1 MAAKLT
7 TFSKFLITM
16 VIMGLLGYGL
26 WFFLNNT
33 SAGQDVVN
41 KVEETTGKS
50 SSSGESN
57 STTPAGDSNIA
68 TGEDKKS
75 GGIFGGKKKAS
86 SSDDEDVLKVQ
97 MFTWGGTAPGLYF
110 NEGAE
115 ASEKSRFFKEYG
127 IKVEFV
133 LIDDFDGSRN
143 AWIADEV
150 NILHNEVS
158 AMNTEMERLAPH
170 DPKVFLHM
178 DWSRGGDAVIVK
190 RGINSVNDLR
200 GKTIAYAGFTPSVTF
215 LAYMLESA
223 GMSFNDV
230 KLQEVPL
237 PTDAA
242 NAFKGGKVDAA
253 IVWSPD
259 DEIAVR
265 ETPGSKV
272 LQSTREASNIIA
284 DVYMVKNDYLRK
296 NKDKIA
302 KFYEGWMKAA
312 AEINTNA
319 GNKQKAAKILAE
331 VTGLPQGDAMGMM
344 DNVRL
349 TNHGDNVN
357 FFGQNT
363 AFKGMT
369 GEKLYTKM
377 GATFEA
383 LKQAPG
389 NRPSWRAMAYPAA
402 ATAASNLT
410 GAAHRA
416 EGTAKFKPAT
426 AQDKVK
432 PAISSKPISISFNT
446 GQLQLGENAK
456 TIIDLQFAEIAKVYG
471 NTRIRVEGNTDNVGN
486 QASNQTLSEKRA
498 NSVAQYLQQEYG
510 MPANRFIIVGNG
522 PNKPVKGCEQNQ
534 NDACKSK
541 NRRTEFQLVAG

>member
-1 MAAKLT
+1 MATRLT
-7 TFSKFLITM
+7 TFSKFLITLL
-16 VIMGLLGYGL
+16 IMGGLGFGL
-26 WFFLNNT
+26 WYFLNNT
-33 SAGQDVVN
+33 SAGQEVVS
-41 KVEETTGKS
+41 KVEETTGNADSAS
-50 SSSGESN
+50 SN
-57 STTPAGDSNIA
+57 DNIA
-68 TGEDKKS
+68 STNDKKS
-75 GGIFGGKKKAS
+75 GGLFGGKKNSAA
-86 SSDDEDVLKVQ
+86 SSDDDVLKVQ

-115 ASEKSRFFKEYG
+115 ASEKSRFFKDYG

-150 NILHNEVS
+150 HIINNEVS
-158 AMNTEMERLAPH
+158 AMNTEMERLAPY
-170 DPKVFLHM
+170 DPKVFLQM

-223 GMSFNDV
+223 GMSFADV

-265 ETPGSKV
+265 EVPGSKV

-284 DVYMVKNDYLRK
+284 DVYMVKNEYLRK

-302 KFYEGWMKAA
+302 KFYEGWMKGA
-312 AEINTNA
+312 AEINANK
-319 GNKQKAAKILAE
+319 GNKDKAAKILAE
-331 VTGLPQGDAMGMM
+331 VTGLPTGDAMGMI

-349 TNHGDNVN
+349 TNHGDNIN

-377 GATFEA
+377 GEAFET
-383 LKQAPG
+383 LKQAPAD
-389 NRPSWRAMAYPAA
+389 RPSWRAMAYPVA
-402 ATAASNLT
+402 ATAANLT
-410 GAAHRA
+410 GQTHAA
-416 EGTAKFKPAT
+416 EGATKFKPAT
-426 AQDKVK
+426 NADRTKQE
-432 PAISSKPISISFNT
+432 ISSKPISISFPT
-446 GQLQLGENAK
+446 AQYKLGENAK

-471 NTRIRVEGNTDNVGN
+471 NTRIRVEGNTDNVGQAAMN
-486 QASNQTLSEKRA
+486 QKLSEQRA
-498 NSVAQYLQQEYG
+498 KSVAAYLQEQYG

-522 PNKPVKGCEQNQ
+522 SNKPVKGCERNQ
-534 NDACKSK
+534 NDECKSK
-541 NRRTEFQLVAG
+541 NRRTEFQLVKG

>member
-1 MAAKLT
+1 MAARLT
-7 TFSKFLITM
+7 TFSKFLITL
-16 VIMGLLGYGL
+16 VIMGAIAFGL
-26 WFFLNNT
+26 WHFLNNT
-33 SAGQDVVN
+33 DAGQEVVN
-41 KVEETTGKS
+41 KVEETTGKVGSGS
-50 SSSGESN
+50 SEA
-57 STTPAGDSNIA
+57 AGDSGIA
-68 TGEDKKS
+68 SGDNKKS
-75 GGIFGGKKKAS
+75 GGIFGNKKS
-86 SSDDEDVLKVQ
+86 GSSDDDDVLKVQ

-115 ASEKSRFFKEYG
+115 ANERSRFFKEYG

-150 NILHNEVS
+150 DILHNEVS
-158 AMNTEMERLAPH
+158 AMNTEMERLAEH
-170 DPKVFLHM
+170 NPKVFLHM

-190 RGINSVNDLR
+190 RGINTVNDLR

-237 PTDAA
+237 PSDAA

-284 DVYMVKNDYLRK
+284 DVYMVKNEYLK
-296 NKDKIA
+296 NNKDKIA
-302 KFYEGWMKAA
+302 KFYEGWMKAV
-312 AEINTNA
+312 AEINSNK

-331 VTGLPQGDAMGMM
+331 VTGLPGGDAMGMI

-363 AFKGMT
+363 SFKGMT

-377 GATFEA
+377 GETFEA
-383 LKQAPG
+383 LKQAPAR
-389 NRPSWRAMAYPAA
+389 RPSWRTLAHPTA
-402 ATAASNLT
+402 ATSASLS
-410 GAAHRA
+410 GATHAA
-416 EGTAKFKPAT
+416 EGAPKFKPAT

-432 PAISSKPISISFNT
+432 PAISAKPISISFPT
-446 GQLQLGENAK
+446 GQFKLGENAK
-456 TIIDLQFAEIAKVYG
+456 TIIDLQFAEIAKVYA

-486 QASNQTLSEKRA
+486 KASNQTLSEKRA
-498 NSVAQYLQQEYG
+498 SSVAQYLQSEYG

-522 PNKPVKGCEQNQ
+522 PDKPVAGCEQNQ
-534 NDACKSK
+534 NDTCKAK

>member
-1 MAAKLT
+1 MATRLT

-16 VIMGLLGYGL
+16 VIMGLLGFGL

-33 SAGQDVVN
+33 DAGQGVVN
-41 KVEETTGKS
+41 KVEETTGQT
-50 SSSGESN
+50 SSGDNQIAS
-57 STTPAGDSNIA
+57 GD
-68 TGEDKKS
+68 DKKS
-75 GGIFGGKKKAS
+75 GGLFGGKKNS
-86 SSDDEDVLKVQ
+86 SSTNDDDVLKVQ

-150 NILHNEVS
+150 NIINNEVS

-170 DPKVFLHM
+170 DPKVFLQM

-215 LAYMLESA
+215 LSYMLESA
-223 GMSFNDV
+223 GMTFADV
-230 KLQEVPL
+230 KLKEVPL
-237 PTDAA
+237 PSDAA
-242 NAFKGGKVDAA
+242 NAFKGGQVDAA

-284 DVYMVKNDYLRK
+284 DVYMVKNSYLK
-296 NKDKIA
+296 NNKDKIA
-302 KFYEGWMKAA
+302 AFYEGWMKGA
-312 AEINTNA
+312 AEINANA
-319 GNKQKAAKILAE
+319 GNKAKAAKILAE
-331 VTGLPQGDAMGMM
+331 VTGLPKGDAMGMIG
-344 DNVRL
+344 NVRL
-349 TNHGDNVN
+349 TNHGDNMN
-357 FFGQNT
+357 FLGQNT
-363 AFKGMT
+363 SFKGMT
-369 GEKLYTKM
+369 GDKLYTKM
-377 GATFEA
+377 GEAFEV
-383 LKQAPG
+383 LKQAPA
-389 NRPSWRAMAYPAA
+389 NRPSWRALAYPQAA
-402 ATAASNLT
+402 VAANLT
-410 GAAHRA
+410 GASHAA
-416 EGTAKFKPAT
+416 EGAAKFKPVT
-426 AQDKVK
+426 AADKKK
-432 PAISSKPISISFNT
+432 PAISSKPISISFPT
-446 GQLQLGENAK
+446 GQYKVGENAK

-486 QASNQTLSEKRA
+486 KAMNQKLSEQRA
-498 NSVAQYLQQEYG
+498 QSVAEYLQKQYG

-522 PNKPVKGCEQNQ
+522 PNDPVKGCEQNQ

-541 NRRTEFQLVAG
+541 NRRTEFQLVAE

>member
-1 MAAKLT
+1 MATRLT

-16 VIMGLLGYGL
+16 IIMALLGAGL
-26 WFFLNNT
+26 WYFLNNT
-33 SAGQDVVN
+33 SAGQGVVN
-41 KVEETTGKS
+41 KVEQTTGSASDTGSTNDAGSANDNGAVAKD
-50 SSSGESN
+50 N
-57 STTPAGDSNIA
+57 S
-68 TGEDKKS
+68 KS
-75 GGIFGGKKKAS
+75 GSIFGGDKNANA
-86 SSDDEDVLKVQ
+86 SDDEDVLKVQ

-115 ASEKSRFFKEYG
+115 ASERSRFFKEYG

-133 LIDDFDGSRN
+133 LIDDFDGTRN

-150 NILHNEVS
+150 DILHNEVS
-158 AMNTEMERLAPH
+158 AMNTEMDRLAPH
-170 DPKVFLHM
+170 NPKVFLHM

-190 RGINSVNDLR
+190 RGINTVNDLR

-237 PTDAA
+237 PSDAA

-284 DVYMVKNDYLRK
+284 DVYMVKNSYLK
-296 NKDKIA
+296 NNKDKIA
-302 KFYEGWMKAA
+302 KFYEGWMKAVS
-312 AEINTNA
+312 EINGNA

-331 VTGLPQGDAMGMM
+331 VTSLPLGDAMGMIN
-344 DNVRL
+344 NVRL

-377 GATFEA
+377 GETFEA
-383 LKQAPG
+383 LKQAPAK
-389 NRPSWRAMAYPAA
+389 RPSWRTLSYPTA
-402 ATAASNLT
+402 ATATSLS
-410 GAAHRA
+410 GAAHVA
-416 EGTAKFKPAT
+416 EGAPKFKPAT

-432 PAISSKPISISFNT
+432 PALSAKPISISFPT
-446 GQLQLGENAK
+446 GQFQLGENAK
-456 TIIDLQFAEIAKVYG
+456 TIIDLQFAEIAKVYA

-486 QASNQTLSEKRA
+486 KASNQTLSEKRA
-498 NSVAQYLQQEYG
+498 KSVAQYLQSEYG
-510 MPANRFIIVGNG
+510 MPPNRFIIVGNG
-522 PNKPVKGCEQNQ
+522 PDKPVKGCEQNQ

>member
-1 MAAKLT
+1 MATRLT

-16 VIMGLLGYGL
+16 IIMGLLGVGL
-26 WFFLNNT
+26 WWFLNNT
-33 SAGQDVVN
+33 DAGQGVVN
-41 KVEETTGKS
+41 KVEEKTGKS
-50 SSSGESN
+50 TGVNGS
-57 STTPAGDSNIA
+57 GDSGIA
-68 TGEDKKS
+68 SSKNDKS
-75 GGIFGGKKKAS
+75 GNVLGGKKNTS
-86 SSDDEDVLKVQ
+86 SSDDDVLKVQ

-115 ASEKSRFFKEYG
+115 ASERSRFFKEYG

-133 LIDDFDGSRN
+133 LIDDFDGTRN

-150 NILHNEVS
+150 DVLHNEVS

-170 DPKVFLHM
+170 NPKVFMHM

-190 RGINSVNDLR
+190 RGINTVNDLR

-237 PTDAA
+237 PSDAA

-284 DVYMVKNDYLRK
+284 DVYMVKDAYLKK
-296 NKDKIA
+296 NRDKIA
-302 KFYEGWMKAA
+302 KFYEGWMKAVS
-312 AEINTNA
+312 EINGNA

-331 VTGLPQGDAMGMM
+331 VTGLPTGDAMGMIN
-344 DNVRL
+344 NVRL

-377 GATFEA
+377 GETFEA
-383 LKQAPG
+383 LKQAPAK
-389 NRPSWRAMAYPAA
+389 RPSWRALAYPTA
-402 ATAASNLT
+402 ATSSSLA
-410 GAAHRA
+410 GAIHAA
-416 EGTAKFKPAT
+416 EGAPKFKPAT

-432 PAISSKPISISFNT
+432 PAISAKPISISYPT
-446 GQLQLGENAK
+446 GQFQLGENAK
-456 TIIDLQFAEIAKVYG
+456 TLIDLQFAEIAKVYG

-486 QASNQTLSEKRA
+486 RASNQTLSEKRA
-498 NSVAQYLQQEYG
+498 QSVVNYLKSEYG

-522 PNKPVKGCEQNQ
+522 PDKPVKGCEQNQ
-534 NDACKSK
+534 NEACKSK

>member
-1 MAAKLT
+1 MAARLT
-7 TFSKFLITM
+7 TFSKFLIFM
-16 VIMGLLGYGL
+16 IIMGLVGFGL
-26 WFFLNNT
+26 WYFLNNT

-41 KVEETTGKS
+41 KVEETTGKTTS
-50 SSSGESN
+50 TSTAADSDN
-57 STTPAGDSNIA
+57 SIAAGS
-68 TGEDKKS
+68 DKKS
-75 GGIFGGKKKAS
+75 GGLFGGKKNS
-86 SSDDEDVLKVQ
+86 SSSNDDDVLKVQ

-115 ASEKSRFFKEYG
+115 ASEKSRFFKDYG
-127 IKVEFV
+127 IKVEFI
-133 LIDDFDGSRN
+133 LMDDFDGSRN

-150 NILHNEVS
+150 HIINNEVS

-170 DPKVFLHM
+170 DPKVFLQM

-223 GMSFNDV
+223 GMTFADV

-237 PTDAA
+237 PSDAA

-265 ETPGSKV
+265 EVPGSKV

-284 DVYMVKNDYLRK
+284 DVYMVKNAFLKK

-302 KFYEGWMKAA
+302 KFYEGWMKGA
-312 AEINTNA
+312 AEINANK
-319 GNKQKAAKILAE
+319 GNKDKAARILAE
-331 VTGLPQGDAMGMM
+331 VTGLPKGDAMGMI

-349 TNHGDNVN
+349 TNHGDNMN

-363 AFKGMT
+363 SFNGMK

-377 GATFEA
+377 GEAFET
-383 LKQAPG
+383 LKQAPA
-389 NRPSWRAMAYPAA
+389 NRPSWRAMAYPVA
-402 ATAASNLT
+402 ATSANLS
-410 GAAHRA
+410 GATHAA
-416 EGTAKFKPAT
+416 EGAAKFKPAT
-426 AQDKVK
+426 PADKVK
-432 PAISSKPISISFNT
+432 PAISSKPISISFPT
-446 GQLQLGENAK
+446 GQFQLGENAK

-471 NTRIRVEGNTDNVGN
+471 NTRIRVEGNTDNVGKPDMN
-486 QASNQTLSEKRA
+486 QKLSEKRA
-498 NSVAQYLQQEYG
+498 KSVAQYLQKQYG

-522 PNKPVKGCEQNQ
+522 QNKPAKGCEQNQ
-534 NDACKSK
+534 NDACKAK

>member
-1 MAAKLT
+1 
-7 TFSKFLITM
+7 
-16 VIMGLLGYGL
+16 MGLLGFGL
-26 WFFLNNT
+26 WYFLNNT

-50 SSSGESN
+50 SSSDETNSN
-57 STTPAGDSNIA
+57 AIA
-68 TGEDKKS
+68 KEDKS
-75 GGIFGGKKKAS
+75 GGIFGGKKNAS
-86 SSDDEDVLKVQ
+86 SSSNDDDVLKVQ

-115 ASEKSRFFKEYG
+115 ANERSRFYKEYG

-133 LIDDFDGSRN
+133 LIDDFDATRN
-143 AWIADEV
+143 AWIADKV
-150 NILHNEVS
+150 DILHNEVS

-170 DPKVFLHM
+170 NPKVFLHM

-190 RGINSVNDLR
+190 RGINTVNDLK

-215 LAYMLESA
+215 LTYMLESA
-223 GMSFNDV
+223 GMTYDDV

-265 ETPGSKV
+265 EVPGSKV

-284 DVYMVKNDYLRK
+284 DVYMVKDEYLRK
-296 NKDKIA
+296 NRDKIA
-302 KFYEGWMKAA
+302 KFYEGWMKAVS
-312 AEINTNA
+312 EINSNA
-319 GNKQKAAKILAE
+319 GNKDKAAKILAE
-331 VTGLPQGDAMGMM
+331 VTGLPKGDAMGMIN
-344 DNVRL
+344 NVRL
-349 TNHGDNVN
+349 TNHGDNLN

-363 AFKGMT
+363 SFKGMT
-369 GEKLYTKM
+369 GEKLYTHM
-377 GATFEA
+377 GEAFEA
-383 LKQAPG
+383 LKQAPAS
-389 NRPSWRAMAYPAA
+389 RPAWRAMAYPVA
-402 ATAASNLT
+402 ATSASLS
-410 GAAHRA
+410 GAAHAA
-416 EGTAKFKPAT
+416 EGAAKFKPAT
-426 AQDKVK
+426 NADKVK
-432 PAISSKPISISFNT
+432 PAISSKPISISFPT
-446 GQLQLGENAK
+446 GQYKLGENAK
-456 TIIDLQFAEIAKVYG
+456 TLIDLQFAEIAKVYA
-471 NTRIRVEGNTDNVGN
+471 NTRIRVEGNTDSTGN
-486 QASNQTLSEKRA
+486 ASLNQKLSEQRA
-498 NSVAQYLQQEYG
+498 KSVADYLQQEYG

-534 NDACKSK
+534 DEVCRSK

>member
-1 MAAKLT
+1 MATRLT
-7 TFSKFLITM
+7 TFSKFLITLF
-16 VIMGLLGYGL
+16 IMGILAFGL
-26 WFFLNNT
+26 YFFLNNT
-33 SAGQDVVN
+33 GTGQDIVN
-41 KVEETTGKS
+41 TVEEKTGKTDSGS
-50 SSSGESN
+50 S
-57 STTPAGDSNIA
+57 DSDNNA
-68 TGEDKKS
+68 VAKDDKQ
-75 GGIFGGKKKAS
+75 GGLFGGKKKAS
-86 SSDDEDVLKVQ
+86 TSSASDDDVLKVQ

-115 ASEKSRFFKEYG
+115 ANERSRFFKEYG
-127 IKVEFV
+127 LKVEFV

-223 GMSFNDV
+223 GMSFDDV

-265 ETPGSKV
+265 EVPGSKV

-284 DVYMVKNDYLRK
+284 DVYMVKNEYLRK

-302 KFYEGWMKAA
+302 KFYEGWMKGA
-312 AEINTNA
+312 AEINANA
-319 GNKQKAAKILAE
+319 GNKTKAAKILAE
-331 VTGLPQGDAMGMM
+331 VTGLPHGDAMGMIN
-344 DNVRL
+344 NVRL
-349 TNHGDNVN
+349 TNHGDNIN

-363 AFKGMT
+363 EFKGMT

-377 GATFEA
+377 GEAFEV
-383 LKQAPG
+383 LKQAPAK
-389 NRPSWRAMAYPAA
+389 RPSWRAMAYPIA
-402 ATAASNLT
+402 ATSASLS
-410 GAAHRA
+410 GATHAA
-416 EGTAKFKPAT
+416 EGAAKFKPAT
-426 AQDKVK
+426 KADKVK
-432 PAISSKPISISFNT
+432 PAISSKSISISFPT
-446 GQLQLGENAK
+446 GQYKLGENAK
-456 TIIDLQFAEIAKVYG
+456 TLIDLQFAEIAKVYA

-486 QASNQTLSEKRA
+486 ATMNQKLSEQRA
-498 NSVAQYLQQEYG
+498 KSVADYLQKQYG
-510 MPANRFIIVGNG
+510 MQANRFIIVGNG
-522 PNKPVKGCEQNQ
+522 QNKPVKGCEQNQ

-541 NRRTEFQLVAG
+541 NRRTELQLVAG